1 MLLLLKVFG
10 RKDKYD
16 RQVENCTEQPGIVY
30 DFSMKNWV
38 TFEDKFKY
46 KEDLPLTSYID
57 FETTAQTPIL
67 VLTLKAKICLLF
79 FML

>member
-46 KEDLPLTSYID
+46 KGDLR
-57 FETTAQTPIL
+57 
-67 VLTLKAKICLLF
+67 
-79 FML
+79 